1 MSYFVRNGERVTA
14 AINTGSVVVPYGNL
28 IVWRDSGQTAELTKY
43 GVTVAE
49 DPPPPPPV
57 IDDATVRYECKR
69 RIYAAASEA
78 TQSNMNGY
86 INLLNC
92 KALAGQSLSAQ
103 EVADIGLF
111 GQAMAWIVAMRSAVP
126 GLIGK
131 ADYADDKNWPALSGD
146 LKAFAARF

>member
-1 MSYFVRNGERVTA
+1 MSYFVRNGERVTG

-28 IVWRDSGQTAELTKY
+28 VIWNESGQTAELIKY

-49 DPPPPPPV
+49 DPPPV
-57 IDDATVRYECKR
+57 IDDARVRFECKR

-111 GQAMAWIVAMRSAVP
+111 GQAMAWIVAMRQAIP
-126 GLIGK
+126 GLVGK
-131 ADYADDKNWPALSGD
+131 ADYADDKNWPVLSDD